1 MLGLVVGRHTLSLDN
16 NFNDFNP
23 FQLKR
28 SAGVGLHI
36 FGPVSIL
43 SGINSDEKLNVMAK
57 SGFNMGQVIGKR
69 TSSSGSSFN
78 LWKTPLYYFF
88 QIVHFE

>member
-1 MLGLVVGRHTLSLDN
+1 MLGLVAGRHTLSLDN

-69 TSSSGSSFN
+69 TSSSGSSFKFMEN
-78 LWKTPLYYFF
+78 ASLLFF
-88 QIVHFE
+88 K